1 MALKLG
7 FAAKPFFTECFDNQS
22 LEGGLGPLLKNAT
35 IQRLLIWH
43 EKGIL
48 LVRFKRLLLVNLNQ
62 EVISVKYSLALLLLA
77 LTISSVSWA
86 KGSTYRS
93 DYTSLK
99 ECQLIDEGH
108 DGYWSERECP
118 RQGNYRLFLRSEDLR
133 DSLEIR
139 KGDETVIDL
148 FKDIRAKF
156 GPGFREIPGPIEWR
170 YKGKSVTALIFRVV
184 GSYDEGRKKR
194 SKLFVVR
201 LKGNKACLIG
211 VVASNV
217 KARKLA
223 DGKKSCQ

>member
-99 ECQLIDEGH
+99 ECQH
-108 DGYWSERECP
+108 
-118 RQGNYRLFLRSEDLR
+118 RLFLRSEDLR

-139 KGDETVIDL
+139 KGDETVINL

-170 YKGKSVTALIFRVV
+170 SKGKSVTALIFRVL
-184 GSYDEGRKKR
+184 GSYDDGRKK

-201 LKGNKACLIG
+201 LEGNKACVIG

-223 DGKKSCQ
+223 DGKKSCK